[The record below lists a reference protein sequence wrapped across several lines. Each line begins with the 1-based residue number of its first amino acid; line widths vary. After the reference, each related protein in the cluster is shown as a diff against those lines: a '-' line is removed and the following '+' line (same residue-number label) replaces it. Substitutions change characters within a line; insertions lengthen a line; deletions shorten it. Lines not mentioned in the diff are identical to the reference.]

1 MEDALKLILEASIY
15 RFQREKAGEPKS
27 VDAFVSHTKAK
38 ALAKEKMIAAIEKL

>member
-27 VDAFVSHTKAK
+27 VDAFVSHSKAK
-38 ALAKEKMIAAIEKL
+38 EVSKERMLKIIKNL